1 MFLCQS
7 PTASPLPPTPYPA
20 QTKATKKGTCRW
32 KEQGRDEEC
41 SWQCP
46 SRHCLE
52 KSSLPGGDGT
62 RAGGVPS
69 WLWLAGTVLQRWRS
83 LRPWEPRALYSL
95 KPALAPPTGR
105 LQPGLQLGE
114 SLGAGRACAPGPQG
128 QAPCTGIWD
137 STSSHPRQL
146 HVLVCASES
155 CVCVCVCE
163 CVCVSVHTHVR
174 SCLNFHSKTSDLF
187 PSSSFS
193 GGNSF

>member
-1 MFLCQS
+1 MLLPPLHEYGTSLTPYLISEIAASDTCPRRNFFREMEIS
-7 PTASPLPPTPYPA
+7 PSSSVKAPTASPLPPTPYPT

-32 KEQGRDEEC
+32 KERGRDEEC

-62 RAGGVPS
+62 PAGSAPS
-69 WLWLAGTVLQRWRS
+69 GLWLAGTVLQRWRS
-83 LRPWEPRALYSL
+83 LRPWEPGALYSL

-105 LQPGLQLGE
+105 LQPGE

-128 QAPCTGIWD
+128 QAACTRIWD

-146 HVLVCASES
+146 HVLVCA
-155 CVCVCVCE
+155 
-163 CVCVSVHTHVR
+163 
-174 SCLNFHSKTSDLF
+174 
-187 PSSSFS
+187 
-193 GGNSF
+193 